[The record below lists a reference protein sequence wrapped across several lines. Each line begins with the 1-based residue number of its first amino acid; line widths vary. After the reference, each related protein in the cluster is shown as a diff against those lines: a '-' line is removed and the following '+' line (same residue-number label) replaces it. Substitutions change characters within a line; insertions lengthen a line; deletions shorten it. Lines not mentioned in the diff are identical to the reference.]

1 MHWCG
6 ANGKCKFNSCNFCTY
21 FLNHLDA
28 ALIMGGASRGC
39 TTVLC
44 TVLFDWSLGLLVTA
58 LIGVLWY

>member
-1 MHWCG
+1 M
-6 ANGKCKFNSCNFCTY
+6 NRCNFCTY